1 MDADVKQWSDF
12 YHDELTDMTFYS
24 ILSRK
29 IKDDYLREN
38 LSRLSGIEKE
48 HSDFWRQNLEKAGV
62 NPQPTYNRLKVFFL
76 VFLRHFLGVFLTAR
90 LLEHGEINTVRVYSE
105 YLKRPDLD
113 EDFRLRLQEILDE
126 EIEHEEIFEKAMEKS
141 SDTIE
146 RNKDMIYGISD
157 GLVEVLAALA
167 GLTSIIVSNID
178 IALGGLVVG
187 ISGTASMSI
196 GAYLSKKSETEY
208 KLVEEEKKI
217 LFRKKDVDM
226 DYINSIKSESK
237 TSALYVG
244 VSYILGAA
252 VPILP
257 FVFLSKYIALAVSIV
272 LVFVVQG
279 FTNAIVAL
287 SVNVGIFRMAIR
299 ASLLALL
306 AAFIT
311 FMVGFSFH
319 YFLHISII

>member
-1 MDADVKQWSDF
+1 MDSDVKQWSEF
-12 YHDELTDMTFYS
+12 YRDELTDMTFYS
-24 ILSRK
+24 VLSRK

-38 LSRLSGIEKE
+38 LAKLSSIEKE
-48 HSDFWRQNLEKAGV
+48 HSDFWKQNLEKAGV
-62 NPQPTYNRLKVFFL
+62 KPEPRYNKLKVSFL
-76 VFLRHFLGVFLTAR
+76 VFMRHFLGLFLTAR
-90 LLEHGEINTVRVYSE
+90 LLEHGEISTVRVYSE
-105 YLKRPDLD
+105 YLKRPGL
-113 EDFRLRLQEILDE
+113 EENFRRRLQEILDE

-217 LFRKKDVDM
+217 LFRRQKVDH
-226 DYINSIKSESK
+226 DYIKTIKGESK
-237 TSALYVG
+237 TSAIYVG
-244 VSYILGAA
+244 ISYIIGAA
-252 VPILP
+252 VPIIP
-257 FVFLSKYIALAVSIV
+257 FIFLQKYIALALSVV
-272 LVFVVQG
+272 LVFLVQG
-279 FTNAIVAL
+279 FTNAVVAL
-287 SVNVGIFRMAIR
+287 SINVGIFKMAIR

>member
-1 MDADVKQWSDF
+1 MDSDVKQWSEF
-12 YHDELTDMTFYS
+12 YRDELTDMTFYS
-24 ILSRK
+24 VLSRK

-38 LSRLSGIEKE
+38 LAKLSSIEKE
-48 HSDFWRQNLEKAGV
+48 HSDFWKQNL
-62 NPQPTYNRLKVFFL
+62 
-76 VFLRHFLGVFLTAR
+76 
-90 LLEHGEINTVRVYSE
+90 VRVYSE
-105 YLKRPDLD
+105 YLKRPGL
-113 EDFRLRLQEILDE
+113 EENFRRRLQEILDE

-217 LFRKKDVDM
+217 LFRRQKVDH
-226 DYINSIKSESK
+226 DYIKTIKGESK
-237 TSALYVG
+237 TSAIYVG
-244 VSYILGAA
+244 ISYIIGAA
-252 VPILP
+252 VPIIP
-257 FVFLSKYIALAVSIV
+257 FIFLQKYIALALSVV
-272 LVFVVQG
+272 LVFLVQG
-279 FTNAIVAL
+279 FTNAVVAL
-287 SVNVGIFRMAIR
+287 SINVGIFKMAIR

>member
-1 MDADVKQWSDF
+1 MDADIRQWSDF

-24 ILSRK
+24 ILSKK
-29 IKDDYLREN
+29 INDDYLRDN
-38 LSRLSGIEKE
+38 LSRLSGIEKG

-62 NPQPTYNRLKVFFL
+62 RPQPTYNRLKVFFL

-90 LLEHGEINTVRVYSE
+90 LLEHGEITTVRVYSE

-113 EDFRLRLQEILDE
+113 EDFRRRLQEILDE

-196 GAYLSKKSETEY
+196 GSYLSKKSETEY

-217 LFRKKDVDM
+217 LFRKKEVDR

-244 VSYILGAA
+244 ISYIIGAA

-257 FVFLSKYIALAVSIV
+257 FVFLSKYIALVISIV
-272 LVFVVQG
+272 LVFAVQG
-279 FTNAIVAL
+279 FANAIVAL